1 MQKRDW
7 MTQINNAINMGRV
20 FVHSTVDDNKSQLL
34 FACDF
39 FRRKNYDVVINIE
52 PSENGQAILS
62 VVVHPHPTSVDI
74 TLSRDDQI
82 EQITAQILK
91 TTTKMRIRACGTV
104 LDKLL
109 RLTEWGLNNGWYIE
123 KSMMNTLTLPS
134 VDDNPF
140 QPKNTTLQIVLRR
153 GLRPDTI

>member
-7 MTQINNAINMGRV
+7 MAQINKTINMGRI
-20 FVHSTVDDNKSQLL
+20 FVHSSVAANKSQLL

-52 PSENGQAILS
+52 PSESGGSILN
-62 VVVHPHPTSVDI
+62 VVVHPLPTCVDI
-74 TLSRDDQI
+74 TLSRDDKI
-82 EQITAQILK
+82 DQITGNIAP

-104 LDKLL
+104 LDQLL
-109 RLTEWGLNNGWYIE
+109 TLTEWGLNNGWYIE
-123 KSMMNTLTLPS
+123 KSMMNTLTFPS
-134 VDDNPF
+134 SVESNF

-153 GLRPDTI
+153 GLQPDTI

>member
-20 FVHSTVDDNKSQLL
+20 FVHSTVDDHKSQLL

-39 FRRKNYDVVINIE
+39 FRRKNYDVVVNIE
-52 PSENGQAILS
+52 PSESGQAILS
-62 VVVHPHPTSVDI
+62 VVVHPHPTCVDI
-74 TLSRDDQI
+74 TLSRDDNM
-82 EQITAQILK
+82 EQIVGKISP

-104 LDKLL
+104 LDNLLKLS
-109 RLTEWGLNNGWYIE
+109 EWGLNNGWYIE

-134 VDDNPF
+134 ADATNF

-153 GLRPDTI
+153 GLQPDTI

>member
-20 FVHSTVDDNKSQLL
+20 FVHSSVDDNKSQLL

-52 PSENGQAILS
+52 PSESGQAILN
-62 VVVHPHPTSVDI
+62 VVVHPLPTCVDI
-74 TLSRDDQI
+74 TLSRDDKI
-82 EQITAQILK
+82 ANITEKIAP

-104 LDKLL
+104 LDQLLKLS
-109 RLTEWGLNNGWYIE
+109 EWGLNNGWYVE
-123 KSMMNTLTLPS
+123 KSMMNTLTFTS
-134 VDDNPF
+134 KVDNNF

-153 GLRPDTI
+153 GLQPDSI

>member
-7 MTQINNAINMGRV
+7 MTQINKTINMGRI
-20 FVHSTVDDNKSQLL
+20 FVHSSVADNKSQLL

-52 PSENGQAILS
+52 PSESGSSILN
-62 VVVHPHPTSVDI
+62 VVVHPLPTCVDI
-74 TLSRDDQI
+74 TLSRDDEI
-82 EQITAQILK
+82 DKITEKIAP

-104 LDKLL
+104 LDQLL
-109 RLTEWGLNNGWYIE
+109 KLTEWGLNNGWYVE
-123 KSMMNTLTLPS
+123 KSMMNTLTFPTS
-134 VDDNPF
+134 VENNF

-153 GLRPDTI
+153 GLQPDTI

>member
-7 MTQINNAINMGRV
+7 ITQINNAINMGRV
-20 FVHSTVDDNKSQLL
+20 FVHSSVDDKKSQLL

-52 PSENGQAILS
+52 PSESGQAILN
-62 VVVHPHPTSVDI
+62 VVVHPLPTCVDI
-74 TLSRDDQI
+74 TLCRGDKI
-82 EQITAQILK
+82 EVITEKIAP

-104 LDKLL
+104 LDQLL
-109 RLTEWGLNNGWYIE
+109 KLTEWGLNNGWYVE
-123 KSMMNTLTLPS
+123 KSMMNTLTFPS
-134 VDDNPF
+134 KVEHNF

-153 GLRPDTI
+153 GLQPDTI